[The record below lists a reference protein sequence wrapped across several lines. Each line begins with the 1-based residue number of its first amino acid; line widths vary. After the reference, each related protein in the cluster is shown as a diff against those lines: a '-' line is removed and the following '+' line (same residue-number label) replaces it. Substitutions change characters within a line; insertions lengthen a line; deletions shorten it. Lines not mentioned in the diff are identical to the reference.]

1 MKMSYFN
8 ENLFVQIEGP
18 EILQAR
24 SVSRLYLIN
33 KEESRVPPNS

>member
-1 MKMSYFN
+1 MSYFN

-24 SVSRLYLIN
+24 SIIRLDLIN
-33 KEESRVPPNS
+33 KEESRVPPNF